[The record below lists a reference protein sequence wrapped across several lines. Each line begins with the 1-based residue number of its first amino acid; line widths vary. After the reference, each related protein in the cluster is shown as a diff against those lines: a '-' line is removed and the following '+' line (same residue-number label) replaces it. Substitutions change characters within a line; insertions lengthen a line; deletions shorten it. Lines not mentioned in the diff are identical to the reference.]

1 MSFNYADIQTY
12 ICKRPDCSR
21 VLNVHFCLNLCDHV
35 ILTTER
41 FPNFQVLILGTL
53 GNSLK
58 TRIITHMIADE
69 GIDWPAFNDGDI
81 VYLLHRNNDGAAQE
95 ELRRKK
101 NLNLYFG

>member
-1 MSFNYADIQTY
+1 MSISAL
-12 ICKRPDCSR
+12 ICATTM
-21 VLNVHFCLNLCDHV
+21 
-35 ILTTER
+35 ILITER

-69 GIDWPAFNDGDI
+69 GIDWPAFNDDDI
-81 VYLLHRNNDGAAQE
+81 VYLLHRNNEGATQE